1 MSKKS
6 IQENSQQQNNLKKA
20 FNDVNNLKKTKSA
33 FYYSKNATGLTF
45 KEKEPEQQIVN
56 NESDEENQTLSVNT
70 QEALGYRFEAIESR
84 FSEKIT
90 RSMAQIKDTFQKE
103 LSDYK
108 TSIIMWVVILLIT
121 MGGILIT
128 VNGNSLSNLENN
140 FNEKLNNLDNSI
152 SNIIESLR

>member
-1 MSKKS
+1 MSKRS
-6 IQENSQQQNNLKKA
+6 IRENSQQQNNLEKA
-20 FNDVNNLKKTKSA
+20 FNDVNNLKKTKSIS
-33 FYYSKNATGLTF
+33 YYSKNATGLAF

-56 NESDEENQTLSVNT
+56 NESDEDNQTLSVNT

-152 SNIIESLR
+152 SNIIESLK